1 MFQENYFKLLEKY
14 YGSADKKKFFVWFGL
29 SGQLFGLFS
38 DIWSDIFLALFL
50 AAQRSQ
56 SGEIDSGIS
65 QAIRDS
71 TKISMSKNIFSDS
84 RIETTITAEEI
95 SFKRNT
101 VDVWPD

>member
-14 YGSADKKKFFVWFGL
+14 YGSADKKKIFVWFGL
-29 SGQLFGLFS
+29 SGQLFGLF
-38 DIWSDIFLALFL
+38 SDIFLALFL